1 MSIDSEYINNIWA
14 QGYAF
19 LAWFNSQ
26 GFSQTNTPFQLG
38 LLQQS
43 LLNASDTIGAA
54 NFVLSI
60 NNQISDLQT
69 ILALPINFGS
79 VSAII
84 NNRLLSLQTI
94 SSGLQGIMPSL
105 PLLPASD
112 YLNSGTPGIPTS
124 DYISYFSSFS
134 GETNSSYEASG
145 ILANV
150 SGWITA
156 SNILASFY
164 GPNPTRVLDTLQ
176 TITSSSLEISSVLYP
191 FASGF
196 SSSSLSM
203 QYIYNQAYVMPSIF
217 LAANVSS
224 LSMGYLLNQQS
235 IIARNSFLSMA
246 SNFQEVL
253 LAAQNPIG
261 PVTPQ
266 VTIVM
271 GGETLQDIAARTLGN
286 FELWEQIAQLNN
298 ILPGTNLTPGTQLF
312 LPPVSSTNQTALNY
326 SINVL
331 GRDLN
336 IGPTNSIMPPWGGD
350 FQTILGSNNLIY
362 ALGRRIQTTL
372 GDFVFHQNYGS
383 RIPPEIGSVQT
394 IQTAGQIAAFGKSCL
409 LSDPRVA
416 SVSNV
421 SISSGQTPGTIF
433 FQATVIPVGPNQ
445 TPVQVNEVL
454 RPA

>member
-14 QGYAF
+14 QGYAS

-43 LLNASDTIGAA
+43 LLNASDTIGTA

-60 NNQISDLQT
+60 NNQIDDLQT
-69 ILALPINFGS
+69 ILTLPINFGS

-105 PLLPASD
+105 PLLPASN
-112 YLNSGTPGIPTS
+112 YLNGGTPGIPTS
-124 DYISYFSSFS
+124 DYISYFSNFS

-217 LAANVSS
+217 LAANVLS

-235 IIARNSFLSMA
+235 IIARNSFLSLA
-246 SNFQEVL
+246 LNFQEVL

-266 VTIVM
+266 VTVVM

-350 FQTILGSNNLIY
+350 FQTILGSDNLIY